1 LQILN
6 IEKDPAL
13 PSSEAKDT
21 RSELLITYDNIWG
34 CVNGGAE
41 MANNDLLSF
50 PGLIITVIPINIL
63 LI

>member
-13 PSSEAKDT
+13 SSSEAKDT
-21 RSELLITYDNIWG
+21 RSELLIIYNNIWG

-41 MANNDLLSF
+41 MANNDLLSI
-50 PGLIITVIPINIL
+50 PG
-63 LI
+63 